1 MPSQNDTTETN
12 DMSTTTLEIIR
23 TKFPDRITLSVEEL
37 APLIHM
43 STHYI
48 RKAVRAGQFPIPWK
62 RIGNR
67 IMFPV
72 STVVSTLDDGSSP
85 PKPKKRGAPTKK
97 ERIERERLAQQQG

>member
-1 MPSQNDTTETN
+1 M
-12 DMSTTTLEIIR
+12 TTTMDIIR
-23 TKFPDRITLSVEEL
+23 TKYPDRITLSVEEL

-48 RKAVRAGQFPIPWK
+48 RKAVRADRFPIPWK

-72 STVVSTLDDGSSP
+72 STVVSTLDAGSSP
-85 PKPKKRGAPTKK
+85 PKSPKRGRPNKA
-97 ERIERERLAQQQG
+97 EVIARERRQASGQK

>member
-1 MPSQNDTTETN
+1 MPNTTM
-12 DMSTTTLEIIR
+12 DIIR
-23 TKFPDRITLSVEEL
+23 SKYPDRITLSVEEL

-48 RKAVRAGQFPIPWK
+48 RKAVRADRFPIPWK

-72 STVVSTLDDGSSP
+72 SAVVSTLDDGTLPP
-85 PKPKKRGAPTKK
+85 PKRGPGRPRKIEK
-97 ERIERERLAQQQG
+97 IRQEREG

>member
-1 MPSQNDTTETN
+1 M
-12 DMSTTTLEIIR
+12 TTTMDIIHS
-23 TKFPDRITLSVEEL
+23 KYPDRITLSVEEL

-48 RKAVRAGQFPIPWK
+48 RKAVRADRFPIPWK

-72 STVVSTLDDGSSP
+72 STVVATLDDGTSP
-85 PKPKKRGAPTKK
+85 PKPPKRGRPNKA
-97 ERIERERLAQQQG
+97 EVIARERRQASGQK

>member
-1 MPSQNDTTETN
+1 M
-12 DMSTTTLEIIR
+12 TTTMDIIR
-23 TKFPDRITLSVEEL
+23 SKYPDRITLSVEEL

-48 RKAVRAGQFPIPWK
+48 RKAVRADRFPIPWK

-85 PKPKKRGAPTKK
+85 PKPPKRGRPSTA
-97 ERIERERLAQQQG
+97 EVIARERLASRQEK

>member
-1 MPSQNDTTETN
+1 
-12 DMSTTTLEIIR
+12 MSTTLDIIHS
-23 TKFPDRITLSVEEL
+23 KYPNRITLSVEEL

-48 RKAVRAGQFPIPWK
+48 RKAVRAGRFPIPWK

-72 STVVSTLDDGSSP
+72 STVVSTLDDRSSP
-85 PKPKKRGAPTKK
+85 PKPPKRGRPSNA
-97 ERIERERLAQQQG
+97 EVIARERLAQQNR

>member
-1 MPSQNDTTETN
+1 M
-12 DMSTTTLEIIR
+12 TTTMDIIR
-23 TKFPDRITLSVEEL
+23 SKYPDRITLSVEEL

-48 RKAVRAGQFPIPWK
+48 RKAVRADRFPIPWK

-85 PKPKKRGAPTKK
+85 SKPPKRGRPSNA
-97 ERIERERLAQQQG
+97 ELIARERRQASGQK

>member
-1 MPSQNDTTETN
+1 M
-12 DMSTTTLEIIR
+12 TTTMDIIR
-23 TKFPDRITLSVEEL
+23 SKYPDRITLSVEEL

-48 RKAVRAGQFPIPWK
+48 RKAVRADQFPIPWK

-85 PKPKKRGAPTKK
+85 PKPPKRGAPTKK
-97 ERIERERLAQQQG
+97 ERIARAEQLARERLAQQQG

>member
-1 MPSQNDTTETN
+1 M
-12 DMSTTTLEIIR
+12 TTTMDIIR
-23 TKFPDRITLSVEEL
+23 SKYPDRITLSVEEL

-48 RKAVRAGQFPIPWK
+48 RKAVRADRFPIPWK

-85 PKPKKRGAPTKK
+85 PKPPKRGRPSNA
-97 ERIERERLAQQQG
+97 EVIARERQASRQEK

>member
-1 MPSQNDTTETN
+1 VPNTTM
-12 DMSTTTLEIIR
+12 DIIR
-23 TKFPDRITLSVEEL
+23 SKYPDRITLSVEEL

-48 RKAVRAGQFPIPWK
+48 RKAVRAGLFPIPWK

-72 STVVSTLDDGSSP
+72 STVVATLDDGNSP
-85 PKPKKRGAPTKK
+85 PTPRRRGRPTKAEQVRQ
-97 ERIERERLAQQQG
+97 ER

>member
-1 MPSQNDTTETN
+1 
-12 DMSTTTLEIIR
+12 MSTTTLDIIR
-23 TKFPDRITLSVEEL
+23 TRYPDRITLSVDEL

-48 RKAVRAGQFPIPWK
+48 RKAVRAGIFPIPWK

-72 STVVSTLDDGSSP
+72 STAVSTLDDGSSP
-85 PKPKKRGAPTKK
+85 PKPPKRGRPSTA
-97 ERIERERLAQQQG
+97 EVIARERQASRQEK

>member
-1 MPSQNDTTETN
+1 M
-12 DMSTTTLEIIR
+12 TTTMDIIR
-23 TKFPDRITLSVEEL
+23 NKYPDRITLSVEEL

-48 RKAVRAGQFPIPWK
+48 RKAVRADRFPIPWK

-85 PKPKKRGAPTKK
+85 PKPPKRGRPSTA
-97 ERIERERLAQQQG
+97 EVIARERQASRQEK